1 MDILIHTEGFT
12 ITESVKSL
20 VEHKIGRVEQYAPRA
35 VRARVRFRKVSAH
48 PSPKQFVVRVLFEL
62 PGKHISAEEPGP
74 DPVSALDVVSEKIER
89 RLRKLKTARLDRR
102 THKTP
107 RVADVES
114 EPLRRRRRRN

>member
-1 MDILIHTEGFT
+1 MDIIIHTEGFT
-12 ITESVKSL
+12 LTESVKTL

-62 PGKHISAEEPGP
+62 PGKDISAEESGP

-89 RLRKLKTARLDRR
+89 RLRKLKTARLDKR

-114 EPLRRRRRRN
+114 EPTRRRRST

>member
-1 MDILIHTEGFT
+1 MDIIIHTEGFT
-12 ITESVKSL
+12 LTESVKTL

-62 PGKHISAEEPGP
+62 PGKDISAEESGA

-89 RLRKLKTARLDRR
+89 RLRKLKTARLDKR

-114 EPLRRRRRRN
+114 EPPRRRRST